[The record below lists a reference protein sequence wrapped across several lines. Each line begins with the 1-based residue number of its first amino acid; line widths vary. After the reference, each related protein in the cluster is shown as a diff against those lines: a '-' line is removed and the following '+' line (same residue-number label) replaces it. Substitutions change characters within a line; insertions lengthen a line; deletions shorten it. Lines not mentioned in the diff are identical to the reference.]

1 MENAFELKNSTTECT
16 KIGRSEIWNQ
26 ILLKLACIFWLRTH
40 VKYLQLF
47 MLRIPKGK
55 KNATIEG
62 EMQLN
67 TREAGGRFLR
77 NLARTT
83 PLLP

>member
-1 MENAFELKNSTTECT
+1 
-16 KIGRSEIWNQ
+16 
-26 ILLKLACIFWLRTH
+26 
-40 VKYLQLF
+40 
-47 MLRIPKGK
+47 MLRIPKGI

-83 PLLP
+83 PLLPWGRATLPQVHR